1 MKIYR
6 TGQYDKLIEIV
17 EVDRAT
23 EKSVWIN
30 GRTIRKRSNFYSYWN
45 TVQDAK
51 EHLLKKLEEKI
62 QVHKIHIQSAQKEI
76 ELINKKF

>member
-1 MKIYR
+1 MKMYR
-6 TGQYDKLIEIV
+6 TGQYYKLIEVV

-30 GRTIRKRSNFYSYWN
+30 GRTIRKRSNFYSYWD

-51 EHLLKKLEEKI
+51 QHLLKKLEEKAATVEMI
-62 QVHKIHIQSAQKEI
+62 KEI
-76 ELINKKF
+76 DSLIKKST